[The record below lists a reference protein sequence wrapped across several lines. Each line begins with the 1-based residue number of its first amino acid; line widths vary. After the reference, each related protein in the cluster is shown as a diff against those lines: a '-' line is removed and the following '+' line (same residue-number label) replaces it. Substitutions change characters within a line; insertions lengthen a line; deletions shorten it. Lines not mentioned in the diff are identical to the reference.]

1 MELTGTWV
9 GRPERR
15 REDQRLVQ
23 GRGAYL
29 DDLAAP
35 GSAFVAFVRSP
46 LPHARIRA
54 VDPAR
59 ALAVPGMLAVITA
72 SDLPQSLR
80 HLPLSTIAMP
90 PDFVVAPVPMPV
102 LAWEEARFQG
112 EPVAAVLAD
121 SRAVAEDA
129 SDLVELDL
137 EPLPAVG
144 GLRAALSGGPAVHS
158 GVPDNVLFR
167 WRRSGGAV
175 DDAFAASDAVVS
187 ASFSIPRLQAAP
199 MEPRGCLA
207 VASEDGT
214 RLTLWCSSQDPHRPR
229 VQLAQLL
236 GWEQERVQV
245 VVPDVGGAFGSKG
258 GLAPEHVVAVFLA
271 MRSRRPVKW
280 VETRSEN
287 FLAAYQGRGMDADA
301 ELCLGRDG
309 AIRGLRLQLLA
320 DAGAYHLGHTSVV
333 SLTATS
339 LATGAYRIPAAEV
352 SVVGVATN
360 KVPTGPYRGAGRP
373 EAAYFIERMMDLAA
387 DRLDLDRVEIRRRN
401 LVAASDFPY
410 RTVLG
415 TEYDSGDYPGLLD
428 RALELSSWGAE
439 LQRRDR
445 ARSEGRLRGV
455 GLALTVESSGNSG
468 WETAAAVLGEDG
480 RIVILPGSSDHGQG
494 HATTFAQIAAD
505 AMGVDPGRIEVRAGD
520 SREVP
525 LGVGTFGSRSVTVG
539 GSAVL
544 LALEELRRRC
554 VTWAAH
560 LLDIPEEGLEWRAGR
575 VVPSMGGDGV
585 GLQELAAAARNQTV
599 EDLPELRG
607 DGRFTLPG
615 LAFGSSACVATVEL
629 DPETGWVEVD
639 RLVAVDD
646 AGTVVNPL
654 LAEGQVIGSSVQGLA
669 AALFE
674 EVLHDPDGQALTE
687 SFLSY
692 AVPTLPDIR
701 TEIVTEFRPTPS
713 PLSPL
718 GTKGVAESGCIAI
731 PAAVANALA
740 DALTPLGA
748 GFMDPP
754 FTPEKVWRHLGGASR

>member
-1 MELTGTWV
+1 M
-9 GRPERR
+9 
-15 REDQRLVQ
+15 
-23 GRGAYL
+23 
-29 DDLAAP
+29 
-35 GSAFVAFVRSP
+35 
-46 LPHARIRA
+46 
-54 VDPAR
+54 DPAR
-59 ALAVPGMLAVITA
+59 ALAVPGVQAVVTA
-72 SDLPQSLR
+72 ADLPQSLR
-80 HLPLSTIAMP
+80 HLPLSTIPLP
-90 PDFVVAPVPMPV
+90 PDFVLAPVPMPV

-129 SDLVELDL
+129 CDLVGLDL
-137 EPLPAVG
+137 EALPAVG
-144 GLRAALSGGPAVHS
+144 GIRAALSGGPAVHS
-158 GVPDNVLFR
+158 TVPDNVLFR
-167 WRRSGGAV
+167 WKRSGGAV
-175 DDAFAASDAVVS
+175 DDAFSAAEVVVS

-207 VASEDGT
+207 VASEDAT

-258 GLAPEHVVAVFLA
+258 GLAPEHLVAVFLA
-271 MRSRRPVKW
+271 LRSGRPVKW

-301 ELCLGRDG
+301 QLCLGGDG
-309 AIRGLRLQLLA
+309 SFRGLRLQLLA

-373 EAAYFIERMMDLAA
+373 EAAYFIERLVDLAA
-387 DRLDLDRVEIRRRN
+387 ARLHLDPVEIRRRN

-428 RALELSSWGAE
+428 RALELSSWGAAIQ
-439 LQRRDR
+439 LRDR
-445 ARSEGRLRGV
+445 ERSQGRLRGV
-455 GLALTVESSGNSG
+455 GLALAVESSGNSA
-468 WETAAAVLGEDG
+468 WETAAAVLGEGG
-480 RIVILPGSSDHGQG
+480 RIVLLPGSSDHGQG

-505 AMGVDPGRIEVRAGD
+505 AMGVEPSRIEVRSGD

-554 VTWAAH
+554 LIWAAH
-560 LLDIPEEGLEWRAGR
+560 LLDVPEERLEWKGGR
-575 VVPSMGGDGV
+575 VVPSTGGEGV
-585 GLQELAAAARNQTV
+585 GLEELEAAARGHTSD
-599 EDLPELRG
+599 DLPELRG

-615 LAFGSSACVATVEL
+615 LAFGSSACVATVQL

-654 LAEGQVIGSSVQGLA
+654 LAEGQVIGSTVQGLA

-674 EVLHDPDGQALTE
+674 EVLHDPEGQALTE

-701 TEIVTEFRPTPS
+701 TEIVTEFRPTRS

-731 PAAVANALA
+731 PAAVANAVA
-740 DALTPLGA
+740 DALSPIGA
-748 GFMDPP
+748 GLVDPP
-754 FTPEKVWRHLGGASR
+754 FTPEKVWRHLGGASDE